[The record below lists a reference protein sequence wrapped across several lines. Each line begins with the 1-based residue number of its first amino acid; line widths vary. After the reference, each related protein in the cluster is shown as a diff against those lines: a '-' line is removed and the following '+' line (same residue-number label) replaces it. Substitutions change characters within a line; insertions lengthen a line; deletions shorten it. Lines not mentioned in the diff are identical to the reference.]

1 MDDDFDF
8 DFFNPDYTDILQDDV
23 SQIGTDPTTGGGTGS
38 VDWASLF
45 KNFGSAAK
53 DFTGLAKGLLNPKG
67 DLGGLPL
74 LALAA
79 MGNRAGFFNAPT
91 TRVGFQGTI
100 PKYTFERQQTP
111 LAQQRPAGYRPGQGG
126 ITYFTP
132 SRFMPLIAPAAPA
145 SGGTTDGTSDGTN
158 TTNLTESGLT
168 KPQGET
174 AETYTP
180 ISLIP
185 ETPEMLYGGIRG
197 LPLSR
202 ILPPQT
208 KQPEEIEAPA
218 KSSQQSIYDAYQG
231 IASGMNPFQQ
241 YLGDIAKQTGRSPA
255 EIEYISKNFQPLSQL
270 SLQEAVDYINADPLS
285 HHRRAAMAMGNVA
298 AGGSRNVMP
307 SFYGFDKSGNFV
319 GDLPGGKKVGDL
331 DEHQIAAGMTREER
345 PYKPS
350 MSDFMAA
357 TGADFQTASNAL
369 YGMIG
374 SNQDTRDWNA
384 IMKSPSPLGAALGM
398 SYQPASVTPPI
409 PQTGVSVI
417 PERRDGPL
425 ERSIPSAAAGGRMVG
440 GLEMLAKGRYLKGN
454 GDGVSDSIP
463 AEFAGSGQ
471 KAMLADGEFV
481 IPARVVSEIGNG
493 SSDAGAR
500 KLYAMLDRI
509 EAQAK
514 KAKRGKPS
522 GADRELNKLA

>member
-1 MDDDFDF
+1 MDDDFEF
-8 DFFNPDYTDILQDDV
+8 DFSDYTDILDDDV

-38 VDWASLF
+38 IDWSSLL
-45 KNFGSAAK
+45 KNFGGATK
-53 DFTGLAKGLLNPKG
+53 DFAGFAKALLNPKG

-79 MGNRAGFFNAPT
+79 LGNKSGFLNAPV

-111 LAQQRPAGYRPGQGG
+111 LDQQRPVRYEAITPKEGEMAPAVMRSVPYRPGQGG

-132 SRFMPLIAPAAPA
+132 SRFMPLVAPPA
-145 SGGTTDGTSDGTN
+145 SGGTTDGTTDNTPGGGSGTLPQSDSGIGSVVTPTTPSGAGSTPFSGPDYTKYGFDQPLINYLQDQYNKSTFDAGIGWSYDPTTQTFSGGTMA
-158 TTNLTESGLT
+158 G
-168 KPQGET
+168 PQT
-174 AETYTP
+174 ATLAEMQNRAKGYTP
-180 ISLIP
+180 QAINPNRVDLPSFAMSNIP
-185 ETPEMLYGGIRG
+185 
-197 LPLSR
+197 
-202 ILPPQT
+202 
-208 KQPEEIEAPA
+208 
-218 KSSQQSIYDAYQG
+218 D
-231 IASGMNPFQQ
+231 
-241 YLGDIAKQTGRSPA
+241 RS
-255 EIEYISKNFQPLSQL
+255 
-270 SLQEAVDYINADPLS
+270 EAVDA
-285 HHRRAAMAMGNVA
+285 A
-298 AGGSRNVMP
+298 AGGYM
-307 SFYGFDKSGNFV
+307 
-319 GDLPGGKKVGDL
+319 PGG
-331 DEHQIAAGMTREER
+331 IAM
-345 PYKPS
+345 
-350 MSDFMAA
+350 F
-357 TGADFQTASNAL
+357 AS
-369 YGMIG
+369 
-374 SNQDTRDWNA
+374 
-384 IMKSPSPLGAALGM
+384 
-398 SYQPASVTPPI
+398 
-409 PQTGVSVI
+409 
-417 PERRDGPL
+417 
-425 ERSIPSAAAGGRMVG
+425 GGRMVG